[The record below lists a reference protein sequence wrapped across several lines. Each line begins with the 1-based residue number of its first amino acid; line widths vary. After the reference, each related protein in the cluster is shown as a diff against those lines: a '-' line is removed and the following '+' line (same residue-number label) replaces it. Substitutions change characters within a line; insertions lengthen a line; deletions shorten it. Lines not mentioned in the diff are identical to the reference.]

1 MPRNDQN
8 VNYFSKALVLF
19 FFFADILGTYAA
31 SFAFNAV
38 AHLFGVLL
46 LALNAR
52 KAMTYNE
59 KIVSD

>member
-1 MPRNDQN
+1 MLRSDQN
-8 VNYFSKALVLF
+8 VILF
-19 FFFADILGTYAA
+19 WTIVFLFFFADILGTYAA

-52 KAMTYNE
+52 RPMTYEE

>member
-1 MPRNDQN
+1 MLRSDQN
-8 VNYFSKALVLF
+8 VILF
-19 FFFADILGTYAA
+19 WTIVFLFFFADILGTYAA

-52 KAMTYNE
+52 KAMTFE
-59 KIVSD
+59 